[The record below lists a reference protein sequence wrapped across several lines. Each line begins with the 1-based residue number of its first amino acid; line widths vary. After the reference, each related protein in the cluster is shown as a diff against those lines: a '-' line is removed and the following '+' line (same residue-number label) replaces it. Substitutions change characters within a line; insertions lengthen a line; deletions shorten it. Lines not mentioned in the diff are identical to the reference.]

1 MKKLIVIMVLFAI
14 ALNACKKPDEVPPY
28 KTTYEREF
36 GIPQPSLLTDWER
49 AEIEART
56 EEYESSI
63 NK

>member
-1 MKKLIVIMVLFAI
+1 MALFAI